1 MNDAQKNSP
10 PDLVL
15 KLHWL
20 TDEEVSAAGQSVV
33 IELQFAD
40 GNALASMS
48 VPGAQL
54 LRATAQ
60 KLAPYPLISPA
71 GVMSMVSDEI
81 TIPQQES
88 RAISVD
94 QLVANAVSADMLED
108 ESDVATMLAEFRAR
122 LLKSLEYVD
131 QAIVSLVKD

>member
-1 MNDAQKNSP
+1 MNDVLKNPS

-15 KLHWL
+15 KLHWPL
-20 TDEEVSAAGQSVV
+20 DEDLSPTGQRVV

-40 GNALASMS
+40 DGVLTSLS
-48 VPGAQL
+48 VPSDQL
-54 LRATAQ
+54 LQKVAQ
-60 KLAPYPLISPA
+60 KLTPHPLISPH
-71 GVMSMVSDEI
+71 GHVSVVSDEI

-88 RAISVD
+88 RTISLD

-108 ESDVATMLAEFRAR
+108 EPDVATMLAEFRAR